1 MNYTKQTW
9 ADGTTGGTPLSAA
22 RLNNMEAGIASAN
35 TTLNVKDY
43 GAVGDGT
50 ADDTA
55 AFQAAINAAATIN
68 GTVVIPNPPTGGYYK
83 LTSTVT
89 IKPQGSDTQTWLELR
104 GGGKNGTIRWAG
116 AANTPVFQCYGWKRG
131 GADNIRI
138 DISGAAGV
146 IAWDVDTTVTYGSLS
161 GVSWTRC
168 FVEMGTTAGVGWRVG
183 HVSGGIADISFCEWR
198 NCTVNGNSGGTVTAG
213 SRGWLIEGINTLNNY
228 WFGGSAAF
236 IDKAVSNSGATTG
249 NDSMF
254 FYGFGTTHTLTD
266 FTFDAPGAYVISG
279 GRFEDGKRFLDVLG
293 PSSNHPAVVV
303 QGINISGHTPTD
315 GILVN
320 FSRPGSLLWDGNFI
334 KSSGSNY
341 TAAAFTFDGFTG
353 LGTFHVRGGG
363 IQAADPFWTIVPGAS
378 WQVWTEGVGLLN
390 SSRQSVTRVATR
402 LGDVTP
408 GDPNPANRYIAANL
422 AWYVNPV
429 TEDVRTLTPTLNS
442 LVLHLFHSGAEGVT
456 IDKLDAFVN
465 TVGGTGAVL
474 RAGRTSPAHS
484 CRRRARSCVL
494 QPRPV
499 QVHVQILGDRGHRL
513 GSLPQP
519 APTVT
524 EQDAR
529 SRRPASASQASS
541 WSRAFSSSCADSGCD
556 GSHSHGAVGGGE
568 VVDHRRRQV
577 ERAGAGE
584 IPVRLS
590 AALLSSRGAGLGGCR
605 SRCTASPCG
614 GPRRAAPTLLFRRR
628 PPASPR
634 RHRSTRCASY
644 RWSRRRLRLVV
655 RAALGDAPDVL
666 AKPLL
671 RGLTGH
677 AEHLADLCPRR
688 ARSRLRVRYPSGRVL
703 TDQCSQPDRLEVQ
716 PLPQLAVGLLCLP
729 RLKVEHRHRHT
740 RDAAVVAADGADLHR
755 SEAAVRGVPD
765 RRDDGVAQL
774 LLGVAVALALA
785 PLIDDAPVR
794 HVGHLTPMCA
804 RCSDWQAARSVRSWS
819 VRSRPQ
825 FAHGSSSGRTS
836 SR

>member
-68 GTVVIPNPPTGGYYK
+68 GTVIIPNPPTGGYYK

-89 IKPQGSDTQTWLELR
+89 IKPQGSDTQTWVELR

-279 GRFEDGKRFLDVLG
+279 GRFEDGQRFLDVLG

-303 QGINISGHTPTD
+303 QGVNISGHTPSD

-334 KSSGSNY
+334 KSSGSSY

-363 IQAADPFWTIVPGAS
+363 IQAGDPFWTIVPGAS

-408 GDPNPANRYIAANL
+408 GDPNPANRYIPANL

-465 TVGGTGAVL
+465 TVGGAGAVL
-474 RAGRTSPAHS
+474 RAGLYRLSDQSRPFLSTTSPWATLLVD
-484 CRRRARSCVL
+484 AGTVNTATGTGQKVWTL
-494 QPRPV
+494 ATA
-499 QVHVQILGDRGHRL
+499 QVI
-513 GSLPQP
+513 P
-519 APTVT
+519 ANT
-524 EQDAR
+524 
-529 SRRPASASQASS
+529 
-541 WSRAFSSSCADSGCD
+541 WF
-556 GSHSHGAVGGGE
+556 AVGG
-568 VVDHRRRQV
+568 VDQV
-577 ERAGAGE
+577 GTAANRTVGGSAGTLMGTKLGATGSGSYGTGSPG
-584 IPVRLS
+584 I
-590 AALLSSRGAGLGGCR
+590 AFITTGITGAL
-605 SRCTASPCG
+605 
-614 GPRRAAPTLLFRRR
+614 
-628 PPASPR
+628 PASLTAMSVTNVDSGVGI
-634 RHRSTRCASY
+634 HRSA
-644 RWSRRRLRLVV
+644 
-655 RAALGDAPDVL
+655 
-666 AKPLL
+666 
-671 RGLTGH
+671 
-677 AEHLADLCPRR
+677 
-688 ARSRLRVRYPSGRVL
+688 
-703 TDQCSQPDRLEVQ
+703 
-716 PLPQLAVGLLCLP
+716 
-729 RLKVEHRHRHT
+729 
-740 RDAAVVAADGADLHR
+740 
-755 SEAAVRGVPD
+755 
-765 RRDDGVAQL
+765 
-774 LLGVAVALALA
+774 
-785 PLIDDAPVR
+785 
-794 HVGHLTPMCA
+794 
-804 RCSDWQAARSVRSWS
+804 
-819 VRSRPQ
+819 
-825 FAHGSSSGRTS
+825 
-836 SR
+836 